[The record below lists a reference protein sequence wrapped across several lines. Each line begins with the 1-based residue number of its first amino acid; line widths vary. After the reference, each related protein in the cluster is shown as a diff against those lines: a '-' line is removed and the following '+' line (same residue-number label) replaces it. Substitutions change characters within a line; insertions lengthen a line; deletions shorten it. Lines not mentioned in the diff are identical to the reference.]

1 MRGKVRKPMAR
12 FGGRWGGGLT
22 RLGVAPEV
30 LGGLDDVRRVDAA
43 GDAEDQ
49 AMGAVPGVDVVH
61 QVAALNGG
69 DAVEIAGDVPADGLV
84 AVGGVGE
91 EAEGALA
98 GLVVGAADL
107 LLDDG
112 ALALDFGG
120 VEQGVAQAVGEDVEG
135 EVEAV
140 EGDAVPEA
148 GELLAGEGV
157 EGAAGAFDG
166 GADLAGAGAGRRAL
180 EQHVFEVVR
189 ETEREAGLGAAA
201 DTDVHGAGGGLRVVE
216 RGGDDAQPVG
226 QRCDGPGGLGRR
238 HHGCSAPILV
248 GRSWQ
253 EATTA
258 AWGRRGGAA
267 YAATMAQQ
275 FIPAR
280 YEWHW
285 TSLVGAV
292 QGALRHFE
300 LPWESSWVS
309 AGLGEAFAV
318 VDVDAVGMDGRAFG
332 RLGTPPSPLDGL
344 GESLRALGLGGR
356 VHVRDLPRQRKPWLL
371 ERRLKLALNAERP
384 ALAYGAGVSVGLEAG
399 GTEWGLI
406 VGYDDERASYRVD
419 GPLTAEAGPW
429 LRFDALGG
437 AAGDAARRL
446 AVATLSKRRPSA
458 ARVLGRAVAA
468 ARSAGAA
475 DRLQAWAAL
484 LESEAELDAQGH
496 AYRAQQL
503 AGSRGEAARFWH
515 WVADGAPGVPE
526 AGAVAEAYAASAL
539 ALSTFAT
546 LFPYPM
552 GGDVHG
558 TGARDA
564 GARALRRAAE
574 AEGEAVARLAA
585 IRASHGAALRPPAR
599 T

>member
-1 MRGKVRKPMAR
+1 
-12 FGGRWGGGLT
+12 
-22 RLGVAPEV
+22 
-30 LGGLDDVRRVDAA
+30 
-43 GDAEDQ
+43 
-49 AMGAVPGVDVVH
+49 
-61 QVAALNGG
+61 
-69 DAVEIAGDVPADGLV
+69 
-84 AVGGVGE
+84 
-91 EAEGALA
+91 
-98 GLVVGAADL
+98 
-107 LLDDG
+107 
-112 ALALDFGG
+112 
-120 VEQGVAQAVGEDVEG
+120 
-135 EVEAV
+135 
-140 EGDAVPEA
+140 
-148 GELLAGEGV
+148 
-157 EGAAGAFDG
+157 
-166 GADLAGAGAGRRAL
+166 
-180 EQHVFEVVR
+180 
-189 ETEREAGLGAAA
+189 
-201 DTDVHGAGGGLRVVE
+201 
-216 RGGDDAQPVG
+216 
-226 QRCDGPGGLGRR
+226 
-238 HHGCSAPILV
+238 
-248 GRSWQ
+248 
-253 EATTA
+253 
-258 AWGRRGGAA
+258 
-267 YAATMAQQ
+267 
-275 FIPAR
+275 
-280 YEWHW
+280 
-285 TSLVGAV
+285 VGAV